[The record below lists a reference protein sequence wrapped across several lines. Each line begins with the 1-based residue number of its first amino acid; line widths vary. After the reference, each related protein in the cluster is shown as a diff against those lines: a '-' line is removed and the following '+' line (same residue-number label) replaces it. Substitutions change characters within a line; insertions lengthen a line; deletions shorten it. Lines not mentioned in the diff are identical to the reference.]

1 MAFALEA
8 IRRDRNL
15 TQAQVAEAIGVNT
28 PKYQAWE
35 SLSAADLTKLAAV
48 LKVNVKDIRIPR

>member
-1 MAFALEA
+1 MALSLAA
-8 IRRDRNL
+8 IRKDRGL
-15 TQAQVAEAIGVNT
+15 TQAQVAKAIGVST

-35 SLSAADLTKLAAV
+35 ALSAADLTKLAAV

>member
-1 MAFALEA
+1 MALSLAA
-8 IRRDRNL
+8 IRKDRGL